1 MSNVPKLA
9 DYLGKPFK
17 CSCGRTHSTGLEGCT
32 VGAGV
37 LTSLVDYV
45 EKYGF
50 KKVYVACDEITYG
63 IAGEKVMN
71 ILHDANIDAKAHV
84 FTGGRFIPN
93 EESNRQNSKKVTN
106 VI

>member
-37 LTSLVDYV
+37 LTSLVAVSYTHLRAPRD
-45 EKYGF
+45 
-50 KKVYVACDEITYG
+50 
-63 IAGEKVMN
+63 
-71 ILHDANIDAKAHV
+71 
-84 FTGGRFIPN
+84 
-93 EESNRQNSKKVTN
+93 S
-106 VI
+106 

>member
-32 VGAGV
+32 VGVGV

-50 KKVYVACDEITYG
+50 KKVYVLAM
-63 IAGEKVMN
+63 KLLMVSQ
-71 ILHDANIDAKAHV
+71 V
-84 FTGGRFIPN
+84 
-93 EESNRQNSKKVTN
+93 KKS
-106 VI
+106 